1 MIDAVLDWEHDLP
14 EPFYSDSISKCKKA
28 DLSIVLGSSLQI
40 QPGKFHYIDEV
51 RFFLTFLYSKNF
63 SDIFRFKPLRIF
75 FFSEIALGEG
85 SRNSPMRVNTFMRKC
100 LEIPKANKLPTMSK
114 KMAIINLSK
123 TKMDSKSKLIINGKC
138 DQVMK
143 MVMNGLNLEPE
154 KYFGPCVI
162 EKRPKRKLEDEKD
175 HKEDLKNSKN
185 PKIESKTS
193 S

>member
-1 MIDAVLDWEHDLP
+1 M
-14 EPFYSDSISKCKKA
+14 
-28 DLSIVLGSSLQI
+28 
-40 QPGKFHYIDEV
+40 
-51 RFFLTFLYSKNF
+51 
-63 SDIFRFKPLRIF
+63 
-75 FFSEIALGEG
+75 
-85 SRNSPMRVNTFMRKC
+85 RNC

-154 KYFGPCVI
+154 KYFGPSVV
-162 EKRPKRKLEDEKD
+162 EKRPKRKLEDKKD